1 MTRPTRYAAALAA
14 RCTGRLGALA
24 PARVRALGF
33 VGTALMAASGYLA
46 GALPWSSP
54 QLLAPAP
61 HAPAPPAVTHAVG
74 IVVWFVGVAL
84 LAAAWWAGTGRVRD
98 GTLTNRWALA
108 TVALWAVPL

>member
-46 GALPWSSP
+46 GALPWTSP
-54 QLLAPAP
+54 QLLAPA
-61 HAPAPPAVTHAVG
+61 ARVPAAAAITHAVG
-74 IVVWFVGVAL
+74 IAVWFVGVAL
-84 LAAAWWAGTGRVRD
+84 LAVAWLAGTGRVRD
-98 GTLTNRWALA
+98 GALTNRWAVA
-108 TVALWAVPL
+108 TVALWAV